1 MIGELITGGLG
12 LIGSL
17 FGKKKQTTT
26 SSVDYQKMVNEASAA
41 GFNPLTAIRNGGSAG
56 FTTTT
61 TPTTSMLP
69 EALANLGG
77 VLGPA
82 IGKALDPLEQKKRQL
97 DTALA
102 DYQLRQLKQGPAVSG
117 VLRPGG
123 TFTGSKITRQSVPAV
138 GPSAGKPAAFRRNSL
153 TYGPFQPEG
162 AGKDGEI
169 LPAMVSW
176 RRSDGTLMQTYHP
189 DFPDGDAV
197 IAAGVADAGNRATDE
212 VNKKIYSGRP
222 SPRRAPLGVNNGT
235 GSYYQPT
242 LLYRPKQAKK
252 GGGGGW

>member
-1 MIGELITGGLG
+1 MIGELITGGLS

-26 SSVDYQKMVNEASAA
+26 STVDYGRMVKDATAA

-56 FTTTT
+56 FTQTT

-69 EALANLGG
+69 EAFANLGG
-77 VLGPA
+77 ILGPA
-82 IGKALDPLEQKKRQL
+82 AAKALDPLEAKKRVL
-97 DTALA
+97 DTALV
-102 DYQLRQLKQGPAVSG
+102 DYQLRQLKQGPTSAPI
-117 VLRPGG
+117 LRPGG
-123 TFTGSKITRQSVPAV
+123 TFTGTKVTRQSVPAV
-138 GPSAGKPAAFRRNSL
+138 GPSAAKPAPFRRNSL

-235 GSYYQPT
+235 GSYYQPS
-242 LLYRPKQAKK
+242 LFYRPKAKK